1 MENIKKLNKEAA
13 AEEKFY
19 GYIKSIRVESDANY
33 QTAFTVATFHYN
45 GFDEDYI
52 IDDQQLLS
60 KLYKHHRSMA
70 FLALQNHIW
79 GMDKLFI
86 SYKDNQW
93 ILETP

>member
-1 MENIKKLNKEAA
+1 MKKLDKVAGS
-13 AEEKFY
+13 EEKFY
-19 GYIKSIRVESDANY
+19 GYIKGIRVESDSNY
-33 QTAFTVATFHYN
+33 ETSYAVATFHYN
-45 GFDEDYI
+45 GFDEDYM

-70 FLALQNHIW
+70 FLALQKHEW

-93 ILETP
+93 IVELP